1 MLALLVCLS
10 HCVGQ
15 PSPTDGD
22 DVTDAQSLGQL
33 LAGGFVALASVG
45 CLIAYCWYAERKH
58 RGAAEHEATVELDT
72 VQVAAEEPVAESADE
87 RETSAV
93 LSAVL
98 SREGTSHCSSVA
110 GREEEVLPQ
119 AQSWSYTPPVSVRG
133 IRRIRDTDPC
143 APQPLRVS
151 LSSGNIRQAAARAG
165 MLPPPRACSDIP
177 AELPSTRRLH
187 CSLRDPSPRAG
198 RGELAAGR
206 RQIRHPVRFR
216 AEDMATAGLSRP
228 MRRLSRSDSPSPR
241 SIDALGTSTRSATS
255 ALHSSVLSVSASGRI

>member
-110 GREEEVLPQ
+110 GREEEVRCPSVASVESATL
-119 AQSWSYTPPVSVRG
+119 TPA
-133 IRRIRDTDPC
+133 RRNRCEFRCRPATYARRRPEREC
-143 APQPLRVS
+143 CRRP
-151 LSSGNIRQAAARAG
+151 ARARTS
-165 MLPPPRACSDIP
+165 LPSCLPHAGCTARCATRPRAPEGASW
-177 AELPSTRRLH
+177 LLGG
-187 CSLRDPSPRAG
+187 G
-198 RGELAAGR
+198 RFGILCG
-206 RQIRHPVRFR
+206 
-216 AEDMATAGLSRP
+216 
-228 MRRLSRSDSPSPR
+228 
-241 SIDALGTSTRSATS
+241 SARKTWQPQ
-255 ALHSSVLSVSASGRI
+255 GFPGQ